1 MKEITRRLYTKPVM
15 LGMAFLV
22 GIALVAALSFTS
34 KSGAAPSGFPV
45 LHGNDEFETTN
56 NGESSHDFGG
66 TPIPPDFFSPGS
78 LTFKDNVPMEGVPL
92 APPSNIDT
100 VIERHDDVMSPG
112 GVTKLTMTG
121 LSLKSINS
129 ITVKYGNHEEA
140 WNVRVGL
147 SLYKASTGTMTIN
160 ATSFDSTLKV
170 YPRFTF
176 TRVSDNL
183 TKVFDT
189 GGPGL
194 AAAKASA
201 ETIAEIGDKQFEP
214 APNPIPAP
222 TVAPAPCSIVAADQ
236 INTEIGAGR
245 SAAASCPPLTLTTVN
260 SPWIPCRRGLCIP
273 VPITEAERWARHNA
287 SPPGTKPI
295 KGDQGGGVAAA
306 R

>member
-22 GIALVAALSFTS
+22 GIALVVALSFTS

-45 LHGNDEFETTN
+45 LHGNDEFETTA
-56 NGESSHDFGG
+56 NGESVHDFGG
-66 TPIPPDFFSPGS
+66 TPIPANFFSPGS
-78 LTFKDNVPMEGVPL
+78 LQFKEVVAMEGVPL

-100 VIERHDDVMSPG
+100 IIQRHDDVQQAG
-112 GVTKLTMTG
+112 GTTALTMTG
-121 LSLKSINS
+121 LSLKSINP
-129 ITVKYGNHEEA
+129 ITVKYTNHEEA

-147 SLYKASTGTMTIN
+147 SLFKASTGTMKIN

-189 GGPGL
+189 GAPGL
-194 AAAKASA
+194 SAAST
-201 ETIAEIGDKQFEP
+201 ETAAEIGDKQFEIDP
-214 APNPIPAP
+214 SPIPVP
-222 TVAPAPCSIVAADQ
+222 TVAPCRIVASDQ
-236 INTEIGAGR
+236 IDSQVGAASR
-245 SAAASCPPLTLTTVN
+245 SAAAASCPPLTLTTVN
-260 SPWIPCRRGLCIP
+260 TPWTPCGRGLCIP

-287 SPPGTKPI
+287 SPPGTKPVVKTDI
-295 KGDQGGGVAAA
+295 GGVAQ
-306 R
+306 